1 LSTYQNSFFAEDF
14 IFVKILFR
22 SEGKSAKVKEKVHWE
37 FSNVTDKK
45 K

>member
-1 LSTYQNSFFAEDF
+1 M
-14 IFVKILFR
+14 KILFR

-45 K
+45 NKRRKKNFIKIMISD

>member
-1 LSTYQNSFFAEDF
+1 
-14 IFVKILFR
+14 VKILFR

-45 K
+45 IKEEKKISSK